1 VGDMQVLNKQY
12 MKESS
17 LDSGFWREI
26 GVKHDAIHEL
36 ESILVHSRLKS
47 ILAQMKMP
55 ALNELRKLYQLGEF
69 EDDESLREALFK
81 LDLEERKLLL
91 KLHDFSNRKK
101 KSLDKYYESVKLEDE
116 RYDKSSL
123 AKLLHLFHLSPVH
136 LIELFTWYLWDNKAS
151 GKLFVFD
158 KENIPYSEAK
168 KIAEEYTYNIKLR
181 DILYKASGSKNQYRV
196 YSYSIILKK
205 VLVLLYRQISDAPR
219 ADFVSAPR
227 NREVSPT
234 LFLIDIDKKTVE
246 IKSLI
251 TEEGAIKN
259 YLQSTLGSNLG
270 EIQSKVFVDYNKEVF
285 VNSILKGSSVTA
297 SGDIVTDFT
306 VFKIKFRGTPLKN
319 SPQVTLELDSL
330 DIWPSV
336 EEAHTN
342 GTINLES
349 IKDLESIQFKSSLG
363 NRLIR
368 STVLDNG
375 NVIFTMD
382 DSNLDSVNK
391 KRIEEKFLDKF
402 GVPLYREISNELF
415 DEGKADKV
423 DYLMTISTVEK
434 PSEFINSILTQLIK
448 QSILMELQNSF
459 YYCPHCRIEYVYEE
473 PEEVPHTCKDCDGDR
488 ISKRSSKVITVNLD
502 AVYGLIKKRCN
513 EKLTRWELVRENV
526 LKVGSVEL
534 KCLHLS
540 HQQIE
545 MGLQIVITD
554 KSLQKSALKQLNR
567 LMKPT
572 ILVLVG
578 QSERLINYSN
588 YSCVEPVNFG
598 KIYIEGEQTFSKL
611 MEEWSNKLQTRTK
624 TFLSAAANEAY
635 NSIGEM
641 TEYDL
646 KNKVYTDKFFE
657 DDVFALLKDIFSNA
671 EKWGKE
677 LSGKEVPEGIF
688 ALAFKQDGKIRQ
700 RVFSYDC
707 KLNTNGKG
715 YDLNKSEQ
723 RKAVEYVNTL
733 NSNDYIQTFSDKNQL
748 SGHIFISNQ
757 FRSNNFKTM
766 TAHFYEHLN
775 ESFDSKAI
783 FLDVSVLCYLH
794 ENFSKNHQ
802 KIMNNRDKFY
812 RDLFDVL
819 MSGIV
824 NTESV
829 DKVFKKAL
837 DNDLAEYKTLP
848 THKVTKELQEKY

>member
-1 VGDMQVLNKQY
+1 VGDLQVLNKQY
-12 MKESS
+12 VKESS
-17 LDSGFWREI
+17 LDSGYWREI

-36 ESILVHSRLKS
+36 ESILIHSRLKS
-47 ILAQMKMP
+47 ILEQMKMP
-55 ALNELRKLYQLGEF
+55 ALNELRKLYQLSES
-69 EDDESLREALFK
+69 EDDESLRESLYT
-81 LDLEERKLLL
+81 LDLDDRKLLL

-101 KSLDKYYESVKLEDE
+101 KSVDKYYASMSLEDE

-123 AKLLHLFHLSPVH
+123 AKLLHLFHLSPTH
-136 LIELFTWYLWDNKAS
+136 LIELFTWYLWDSRAS

-158 KENIPYSEAK
+158 KESISHSEAK
-168 KIAEEYTYNIKLR
+168 KIAQENTYNNELR

-196 YSYSIILKK
+196 YSYSIISKK
-205 VLVLLYRQISDAPR
+205 VLILLYRQISDAPR

-227 NREVSPT
+227 NRDVSPT

-246 IKSLI
+246 LKSLI

-259 YLQSTLGSNLG
+259 YLQSTLDSNLG
-270 EIQSKVFVDYNKEVF
+270 EIQPEVFVDYNKEVF
-285 VNSILKGSSVTA
+285 VNSILKGSSITA

-336 EEAHTN
+336 EEAHAN

-368 STVLDNG
+368 STILDNG
-375 NVIFTMD
+375 NVIFSMD
-382 DSNLDSVNK
+382 DSNLDTDNK
-391 KRIEEKFLDKF
+391 KIIEEKFLDKF

-415 DEGKADKV
+415 DEGKSDKV
-423 DYLMTISTVEK
+423 DYLMTISKVEK
-434 PSEFINSILTQLIK
+434 PSAFINSILAQLK
-448 QSILMELQNSF
+448 KESIIMEMQNSF
-459 YYCPHCRIEYVYEE
+459 YYCPQCRIEYAYDK
-473 PEEVPHTCKDCDGDR
+473 PEEVPNTCKDCDGDK
-488 ISKRSSKVITVNLD
+488 ISKRLSNVITVNLD
-502 AVYGLIKKRCN
+502 SVYGLTKKRCK
-513 EKLTRWELVRENV
+513 EKLTQWELVRENV
-526 LKVGSVEL
+526 LKVGSIEL
-534 KCLHLS
+534 KCLHLL
-540 HQQIE
+540 HQQND

-572 ILVLVG
+572 ILVLIG

-598 KIYIEGEQTFSKL
+598 KIYIEGEREFCEL
-611 MEEWSNKLQTRTK
+611 VEECSNKLQTRTK

-635 NSIGEM
+635 VSIGKI
-641 TEYDL
+641 TEDNL
-646 KNKVYTDKFFE
+646 KDKVYTDKFFE

-707 KLNTNGKG
+707 KLNINGKG
-715 YDLNKSEQ
+715 YDLNKGEQ
-723 RKAVEYVNTL
+723 RKAVDYANTL
-733 NSNDYIQTFSDKNQL
+733 NSNDYIQSYSDKNQL
-748 SGHIFISNQ
+748 SGHIFISNH
-757 FRSNNFKTM
+757 FKSNNFKTM

-775 ESFDSKAI
+775 DSFDSKPI
-783 FLDVSVLCYLH
+783 FLDVSILCYLH
-794 ENFSKNHQ
+794 ENYSKNHQ

-812 RDLFDVL
+812 RELFDAL

-824 NTESV
+824 TTESL
-829 DKVFKKAL
+829 DKVFKKSL

-848 THKVTKELQEKY
+848 THKVTKELQEK